1 MKVAAG
7 MKREEANALINRI
20 YARAEQLAPSEAPD
34 MMAFSEVYDLK
45 TVEPKQ
51 DLVDNI
57 ERATE
62 ILVGLGVPFS

>member
-1 MKVAAG
+1 
-7 MKREEANALINRI
+7 
-20 YARAEQLAPSEAPD
+20 

-62 ILVGLGVPFS
+62 ILAGLGVPFS